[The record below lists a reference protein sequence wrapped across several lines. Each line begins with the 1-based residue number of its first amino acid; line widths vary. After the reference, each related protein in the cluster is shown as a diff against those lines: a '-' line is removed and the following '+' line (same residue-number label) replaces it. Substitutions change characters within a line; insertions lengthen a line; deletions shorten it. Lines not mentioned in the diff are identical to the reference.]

1 MTKMEIVYVV
11 LGTLTGLFMGLVP
24 VFKMLAEK
32 TATKVDDKI
41 LEIAIGI
48 VAWYEENFEYKDGKN
63 KKARAVSALGIALAK
78 KGIKT
83 SEKALDKAVENAVT
97 IIEKDKLIKEKL
109 SESKENEKVEG
120 EMGK

>member
-48 VAWYEENFEYKDGKN
+48 VDWYEENFEYKDGKN
-63 KKARAVSALGIALAK
+63 KKARAVSALGMALAK
-78 KGIKT
+78 EGIKT
-83 SEKALDKAVENAVT
+83 SEKALDKAVENVVT

-109 SESKENEKVEG
+109 
-120 EMGK
+120 